1 MGSRDNE
8 ADERYEGHQLR
19 EETGRD
25 ERAPGA
31 AAGRGPS
38 PEQPRSQLCPRG
50 SAGTGEPEGPEPPA
64 PYHAAQL
71 QGAPRGAGEAGIHR
85 HHGAG
90 AAPGVALPRSAG
102 RGPQRPRSAPNGPEP
117 SRSAPLGARKRRRCG
132 WRWRWAMWRLSAA
145 WALRGA
151 RGRRGLRSG
160 PAGAAWPGRAAAA
173 AAASSSA
180 AGPALRGRPGPCCS
194 GDYKHL
200 IKGDDK
206 KTVVLTEPVNK
217 WRNVRGHNIL
227 GLMYQDASRWG
238 ITLQTYI
245 QLTMLEQH
253 TRPMISPVRMM
264 ERSIHSAKY
273 IFVEN
278 LYRSGKMPEVDYV
291 VLSEWFDWIQNNTD
305 VSVDL
310 IVYLQTSPE
319 VCYERLKRRCREE
332 EKIIPLEYLEAIH
345 QLYEEWLI
353 KHTLYKVSCPVLVIG
368 ADHDMQK
375 MIEKYEENRDQILN
389 PYNMQHHL

>member
-1 MGSRDNE
+1 M
-8 ADERYEGHQLR
+8 H
-19 EETGRD
+19 
-25 ERAPGA
+25 
-31 AAGRGPS
+31 RG
-38 PEQPRSQLCPRG
+38 EYCKRKNNVLD
-50 SAGTGEPEGPEPPA
+50 
-64 PYHAAQL
+64 YFAQTTSI
-71 QGAPRGAGEAGIHR
+71 E
-85 HHGAG
+85 
-90 AAPGVALPRSAG
+90 
-102 RGPQRPRSAPNGPEP
+102 
-117 SRSAPLGARKRRRCG
+117 
-132 WRWRWAMWRLSAA
+132 
-145 WALRGA
+145 
-151 RGRRGLRSG
+151 
-160 PAGAAWPGRAAAA
+160 
-173 AAASSSA
+173 
-180 AGPALRGRPGPCCS
+180 
-194 GDYKHL
+194 
-200 IKGDDK
+200 
-206 KTVVLTEPVNK
+206 VLTEPVSK

-227 GLMYQDASRWG
+227 RKKSKPQNKTKATKPLSCFHLKPQGLMYQDASRWG

-253 TRPMISPVRMM
+253 TKPMISPVRMM

-291 VLSEWFDWIQNNTD
+291 VLSEWFEWIQKNTD

-332 EKIIPLEYLEAIH
+332 EKIIPLEYLQAIH

-353 KHTLYKVSCPVLVIG
+353 KHTLFKVSCPVLVIG

-389 PYNMQHHL
+389 PFNMQQHL

>member
-1 MGSRDNE
+1 
-8 ADERYEGHQLR
+8 
-19 EETGRD
+19 
-25 ERAPGA
+25 
-31 AAGRGPS
+31 
-38 PEQPRSQLCPRG
+38 
-50 SAGTGEPEGPEPPA
+50 
-64 PYHAAQL
+64 
-71 QGAPRGAGEAGIHR
+71 
-85 HHGAG
+85 
-90 AAPGVALPRSAG
+90 
-102 RGPQRPRSAPNGPEP
+102 
-117 SRSAPLGARKRRRCG
+117 
-132 WRWRWAMWRLSAA
+132 MWRLGAA
-145 WALRGA
+145 WARPAALRGA
-151 RGRRGLRSG
+151 RGRRGPGSGAPGAACAGGAAAGSSAGGLALRS
-160 PAGAAWPGRAAAA
+160 
-173 AAASSSA
+173 
-180 AGPALRGRPGPCCS
+180 RPGPS
-194 GDYKHL
+194 GAGGYKHL
-200 IKGDDK
+200 IKEDDR
-206 KTVVLTEPVNK
+206 KTVICIEGNIASGKTTCLDYFAQTTSIEVLTEPVTK

-291 VLSEWFDWIQNNTD
+291 VLTEWFDWIQNNTD
-305 VSVDL
+305 VAVDL

-345 QLYEEWLI
+345 QLYEDWLI
-353 KHTLYKVSCPVLVIG
+353 KHTLFKVSCPVLVIG

>member
-1 MGSRDNE
+1 MWRLGAAWARPAALRGSRSRRC
-8 ADERYEGHQLR
+8 AGS
-19 EETGRD
+19 GV
-25 ERAPGA
+25 PGA
-31 AAGRGPS
+31 ACAGG
-38 PEQPRSQLCPRG
+38 
-50 SAGTGEPEGPEPPA
+50 
-64 PYHAAQL
+64 
-71 QGAPRGAGEAGIHR
+71 
-85 HHGAG
+85 
-90 AAPGVALPRSAG
+90 
-102 RGPQRPRSAPNGPEP
+102 
-117 SRSAPLGARKRRRCG
+117 
-132 WRWRWAMWRLSAA
+132 
-145 WALRGA
+145 
-151 RGRRGLRSG
+151 
-160 PAGAAWPGRAAAA
+160 AAAA
-173 AAASSSA
+173 AGSSA
-180 AGPALRGRPGPCCS
+180 GGMTLTSRPGPS
-194 GDYKHL
+194 GAGGYKHL
-200 IKGDDK
+200 IKEDDRK
-206 KTVVLTEPVNK
+206 MVICIEGNIASGKTTCLDYFAQTTSIEVLTEPVAK

-253 TRPMISPVRMM
+253 TKPMISPVRMM

-291 VLSEWFDWIQNNTD
+291 VLTEWFDWIQNNTD

-345 QLYEEWLI
+345 QLYEDWLI
-353 KHTLYKVSCPVLVIG
+353 KHTLFKVPCPVLVIG

-375 MIEKYEENRDQILN
+375 MIENAVKRSLVEQAVSFRELCQVISHRVVHKLQDMEDAAPKLLTRGQSEDLCPFYASMLYLEE
-389 PYNMQHHL
+389 